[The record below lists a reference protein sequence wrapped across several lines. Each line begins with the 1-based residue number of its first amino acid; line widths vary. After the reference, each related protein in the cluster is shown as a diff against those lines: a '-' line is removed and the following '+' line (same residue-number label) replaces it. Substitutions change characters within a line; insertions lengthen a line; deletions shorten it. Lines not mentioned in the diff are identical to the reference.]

1 MGENKELPF
10 ISCKMITY
18 GRVDTLEESL
28 NAFLKQDYPA
38 DKCELIIVNDYPI
51 QKLLFEHPQV
61 KIHNM
66 DYTFSTIGDKEN
78 YATDLCQGDIIC
90 QWDDDD
96 VAVPWHLQNVAKYFT
111 DDVNIMHWN
120 PGVFYN
126 GDAITDITW
135 IGNSGI
141 VFRKSAWKTIGGHP
155 IENAGYDMTFIERL
169 HAHGGRLFATPPKEE
184 ASWFYMWGGR
194 GYHMSGQGHDKPG
207 QPNVIQRHSAHI
219 ENLRI
224 QGKIPTG
231 DIQLN
236 PNWKYDYTQML
247 KDYVS
252 RLHNPNVQ

>member
-1 MGENKELPF
+1 MSENEKYPF

-18 GRVDTLEESL
+18 GRVETLEESL
-28 NAFLKQDYPA
+28 ESFLKQDYPS
-38 DKCELIIVNDYPI
+38 DRCELIIVNDYPL
-51 QKLLFEHPQV
+51 QKLRFKHPQV
-61 KIHNM
+61 RIYNI

-78 YATDLCQGDIIC
+78 YATEMCEGDIIC

-96 VAVPWHLQNVAKYFT
+96 VAVPWHLKNVAKYFK

-126 GDAITDITW
+126 GDSITEITW

-141 VFRKSAWKTIGGHP
+141 VFRKSAWKEIGGHP

-169 HAHGGRLFATPPKEE
+169 HAYGGRMFASPPKEE

-219 ENLRI
+219 ENLRM

-231 DIQLN
+231 EVNLN
-236 PNWKYDYTQML
+236 PNWKHDYTQML

-252 RLHNPNVQ
+252 RLHNTNLP